1 MIDDK
6 DIWRAATL
14 LIRQHGEEAAA
25 EAVRRADE
33 LATQGD
39 NEGCAV
45 WRLIAAGVADLSRT
59 KRDADEPVN

>member
-14 LIRQHGEEAAA
+14 LIRRAGDTAAA
-25 EAVRRADE
+25 DALRRADE

-45 WRLIAAGVADLSRT
+45 WRLIAAAVEDLSR
-59 KRDADEPVN
+59 KERGAGEPLN